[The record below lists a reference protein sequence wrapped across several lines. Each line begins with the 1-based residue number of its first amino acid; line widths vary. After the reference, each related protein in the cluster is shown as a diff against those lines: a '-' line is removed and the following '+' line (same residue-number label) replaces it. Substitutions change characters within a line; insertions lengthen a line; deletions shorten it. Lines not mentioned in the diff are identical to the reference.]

1 MQELDIK
8 EHFHYDHTDEESIMA
23 RARMLK
29 GKTIGYV
36 EQHSPFDK
44 VDINSK
50 DKGKI
55 GNFVQKNWFGIPV
68 NSSPEPD
75 FEEAGIELK
84 ACPIIY
90 KKTKGLETDQRT
102 KICVIN
108 YMTLYKENWENSHA
122 KKKLNKVLFVFHE
135 RKETYED
142 MFDKKILDV
151 ALWELSNEVQIQ
163 VIKNDWQ
170 KAFEMNFNGESD
182 DLTET
187 LFTILSTSGA
197 TGGRTINGV
206 KYQVEQPV
214 KKYKDYAKLRAFS
227 LKKDFTNQFWQEHRK
242 PNSFESILDSLKLTN
257 FENYESDLIHA
268 ISHYEGK
275 TMGEIA
281 NIFNTIIPG
290 GKAAVP
296 SIIKLAIGFK
306 SVKSKIKEFE
316 QLGIL
321 VKTFP
326 VRTSD
331 MRPWEAVSF
340 PSIKIKEFTKEDW
353 DESTFLSQ
361 IGKILFVP
369 FSAEKS
375 DTKAKDKKLYK
386 PFFWSPNSDEITL
399 IKHEWETYKAQASKK
414 LNIFKKPGKYKKGY
428 KEIINNLSN
437 ESETKIIHIRPHG
450 RDSDDRDEDNYG
462 TSVVKQ
468 SFWLNKGFLQKLLNQ
483 SLNE

>member
-1 MQELDIK
+1 MQKLDIK
-8 EHFHYDHTDEESIMA
+8 EHFHYDHTDEESIME

-29 GKTIGYV
+29 GKTLGFV
-36 EQHSPFDK
+36 SDNSPYE
-44 VDINSK
+44 K
-50 DKGKI
+50 DLIKKTNKGKV
-55 GNFVQKNWFGIPV
+55 GNFIEKHWFGIPN
-68 NSSPEPD
+68 NSRPEPD
-75 FEEAGIELK
+75 FAEAGIELK
-84 ACPIIY
+84 VCSIN
-90 KKTKGLETDQRT
+90 KNKGRT
-102 KICVIN
+102 VKWNQKICSIN
-108 YMTLYKENWENSHA
+108 YVTLHDEEWISSHT
-122 KKKLNKVLFVFHE
+122 KLKINKVLFV
-135 RKETYED
+135 YYLSD
-142 MFDKKILDV
+142 DADNPWSSQIVLDV
-151 ALWELSNEVQIQ
+151 DLWELKSNEELIVPE
-163 VIKNDWQ
+163 W
-170 KAFEMNFNGESD
+170 ESARNKVRKGLAHK
-182 DLTET
+182 LTISGCKY
-187 LFTILSTSGA
+187 LGANTSG
-197 TGGRTINGV
+197 TSKLVPQPVT
-206 KYQVEQPV
+206 KYQ
-214 KKYKDYAKLRAFS
+214 KLAKERSFYFQRS
-227 LKKDFTNQFWQEHRK
+227 FVDIHWQEVRK
-242 PNSFESILDSLKLTN
+242 SESVIESLSLSSSD
-257 FENYESDLIHA
+257 NYESDILNA

-340 PSIKIKEFTKEDW
+340 PAIKIKEFTKEDW
-353 DESTFLSQ
+353 DESTLLSQ

-375 DTKAKDKKLYK
+375 DIKAKDKKLYK

-428 KEIINNLSN
+428 KEIITNLSN